1 MDRNSSVIYLNTFT
15 KSLAPSMRAG
25 YMVLPERLLPRYRE
39 KLGFYSCTVPS
50 LDQYVLAEYISRGYF
65 EKRLNHIR
73 RKLRQKK
80 SLPH

>member
-1 MDRNSSVIYLNTFT
+1 
-15 KSLAPSMRAG
+15 
-25 YMVLPERLLPRYRE
+25 MVLPERLLPMYRE

-73 RKLRQKK
+73 RKLRART
-80 SLPH
+80 